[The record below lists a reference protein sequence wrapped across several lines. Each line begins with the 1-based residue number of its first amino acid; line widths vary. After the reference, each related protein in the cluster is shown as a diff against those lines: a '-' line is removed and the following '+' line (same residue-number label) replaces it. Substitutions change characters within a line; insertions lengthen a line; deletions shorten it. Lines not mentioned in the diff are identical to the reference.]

1 MKRTLFVVVALV
13 AFATA
18 ASGATISVVSNK
30 LTYNVGE
37 TISLSISGDSQ
48 ATKDN
53 GIFGQLEY
61 SAALTD
67 TVTSSQS
74 EMKGG
79 SATFTTGNLGRGD
92 GFAEVF
98 DQLNGTAAN
107 VTVSTLLASTA
118 TLVAQAAGI
127 VNVNWSLSPG
137 LQLDFFGLTSVGN
150 GGTAPDTAT
159 TFTIIP
165 EPGTAALLGLG
176 MLGLVLGGRRRS

>member
-30 LTYNVGE
+30 LTYNPGE
-37 TISLSISGDSQ
+37 TITLTVSGDSQ
-48 ATKDN
+48 GAKDN
-53 GIFGQLEY
+53 AVFGQLEY

-74 EMKGG
+74 ELKGG
-79 SATFTTGNLGRGD
+79 TATFTTGNLGRGD

-127 VNVNWSLSPG
+127 VTVNWSASPG
-137 LQLDFFGLTSVGN
+137 LTLDFFGLSNTAA
-150 GGTAPDTAT
+150 GGTVPDTAT

-165 EPGTAALLGLG
+165 EPATAALLGLG